1 MPGFAALIDKKLM
14 HFRPLHRPSNQIGRR
29 TKVYFWPCQVICHSD
44 KRENWIENDQLLTQA
59 FFWTISQGTQ
69 GAKTSGTLSFF
80 AYFVEFSR
88 KICWVFE
95 ICWVFWENIE
105 FFLQKPWFFS
115 EKSFKFIQYSPAFY
129 KITFFS
135 FNISYPRYIFALQPS
150 LVASKTSGTLSFAEN
165 GEENLRYLEF

>member
-1 MPGFAALIDKKLM
+1 MLNFVKKHISIHYISSWLMIDAQYGIMKHSVAVEGK
-14 HFRPLHRPSNQIGRR
+14 
-29 TKVYFWPCQVICHSD
+29 KVY
-44 KRENWIENDQLLTQA
+44 WIIVQA
-59 FFWTISQGTQ
+59 FFWTISLGTQ

-80 AYFVEFSR
+80 AYFVEFKKNLLSFR
-88 KICWVFE
+88 KMLSFLREYWVFPTKTL
-95 ICWVFWENIE
+95 I
-105 FFLQKPWFFS
+105 FS

>member
-1 MPGFAALIDKKLM
+1 MSATATTTDFDSALKIAGTMGTIAFTLT
-14 HFRPLHRPSNQIGRR
+14 I
-29 TKVYFWPCQVICHSD
+29 
-44 KRENWIENDQLLTQA
+44 IEL
-59 FFWTISQGTQ
+59 FGWTISV
-69 GAKTSGTLSFF
+69 ANKTGFF
-80 AYFVEFSR
+80 LDDFPGDAGGQNLRYFEFFCLF
-88 KICWVFE
+88 CWVFE
-95 ICWVFWENIE
+95 KNLLSFRNMLSFLREYWVFPTKT
-105 FFLQKPWFFS
+105 LSFS

>member
-1 MPGFAALIDKKLM
+1 MLIL
-14 HFRPLHRPSNQIGRR
+14 
-29 TKVYFWPCQVICHSD
+29 
-44 KRENWIENDQLLTQA
+44 
-59 FFWTISQGTQ
+59 
-69 GAKTSGTLSFF
+69 LSFREKS
-80 AYFVEFSR
+80 VEFS
-88 KICWVFE
+88 KNV
-95 ICWVFWENIE
+95 E
-105 FFLQKPWFFS
+105 FFERILSFSYKALGFS